1 MASKNGTSTKAL
13 TAGNETN
20 LAIKG
25 LFTYIDPNSAEA
37 KALEAE
43 GYKKT
48 DWGVNIVKNAGEY
61 SYLVYNGY
69 VSGQPPIYLLMI
81 GGNII
86 KNSDGAFTNGY
97 GFRNE

>member
-1 MASKNGTSTKAL
+1 M
-13 TAGNETN
+13 
-20 LAIKG
+20 
-25 LFTYIDPNSAEA
+25 
-37 KALEAE
+37 
-43 GYKKT
+43 
-48 DWGVNIVKNAGEY
+48 NIVKNAGEY